1 MWRTKNGAT
10 KPTDRLPIASSL
22 GLRSIG
28 TEQSRDK
35 PVDNIEQRTPWR
47 IRYDLEK
54 SSEEHL
60 NPGQRGIAALLAA
73 TVVNLPFGTLYA
85 FSVFLKPMEVLLGA
99 TRAEMSFVFGL
110 ATVTLTLGMN
120 FAPQLYRRLSP
131 AWLAVACGLL
141 SGAGLWLSATASSF
155 LHFALGYG
163 VLFGPGAGV
172 LFIVGQQ
179 AVNQTV
185 GGARGLANGYVV
197 SLYPLGAMLG
207 APVFGWSIQ
216 AFGVRPTL
224 AGLGVVVLATCA
236 IAAVLLRAAAIQ
248 MLDAS
253 STEVEEDRLGR
264 TFYLLTAVFFL
275 AAAAGLTVLSQA
287 AAIVQAYGG
296 VAALAVGATT
306 LITGA
311 VGAARI
317 AGGWLVDHFAAAR
330 VGVGAHAC
338 SLAGALMLSLIPTP
352 ATAAFALGLI
362 GVGYGIVSG
371 LAAGAIAQYW
381 HKNQFGRIA
390 SRLYIAWC
398 AAAISLPVLAGALF
412 DRTGSY
418 ASAIWVAAGVNVLGV
433 LIARLLPV
441 RK

>member
-1 MWRTKNGAT
+1 LT
-10 KPTDRLPIASSL
+10 
-22 GLRSIG
+22 
-28 TEQSRDK
+28 
-35 PVDNIEQRTPWR
+35 
-47 IRYDLEK
+47 
-54 SSEEHL
+54 
-60 NPGQRGIAALLAA
+60 PGQRGAAALLAA

-85 FSVFLKPMEVLLGA
+85 FSVFLRPMEALLGA

-110 ATVTLTLGMN
+110 ATVTLTIGMN

-131 AWLAVACGLL
+131 VVLALACGLS
-141 SGAGLWLSATASSF
+141 SGAGLWLAASASSF
-155 LHFALGYG
+155 LEFALGYG

-179 AVNQTV
+179 SVNQSV
-185 GGARGLANGYVV
+185 VKRRGLANGYVV

-224 AGLGVVVLATCA
+224 AGLGVVVL
-236 IAAVLLRAAAIQ
+236 IACTTAAGLLRAAGIR
-248 MLDAS
+248 MRDAS
-253 STEVEEDRLGR
+253 ASEDGEAHLGR

-275 AAAAGLTVLSQA
+275 AAAAGLMVLSQA

-296 VAALAVGATT
+296 AAALAVGATT
-306 LITGA
+306 FITGA

-330 VGVGAHAC
+330 VGVAAHVC
-338 SLAGALMLSLIPTP
+338 SLAGAFMLSLMPTP
-352 ATAAFALGLI
+352 LVAAFALGLI
-362 GVGYGIVSG
+362 GAGYGIVSG
-371 LAAGAIAQYW
+371 LSAGAIAQYW
-381 HKNQFGRIA
+381 HRNQFGHIA

-398 AAAISLPVLAGALF
+398 AAAVSLPVIAGALF

-418 ASAIWVAAGVNVLGV
+418 ASAVWIAAGINILGV
-433 LIARLLPV
+433 LVARRLPAP
-441 RK
+441 K

>member
-1 MWRTKNGAT
+1 
-10 KPTDRLPIASSL
+10 LS
-22 GLRSIG
+22 
-28 TEQSRDK
+28 
-35 PVDNIEQRTPWR
+35 
-47 IRYDLEK
+47 
-54 SSEEHL
+54 
-60 NPGQRGIAALLAA
+60 PGQRSATAVLAA

-85 FSVFLKPMEVLLGA
+85 FSVFLKPMEALLGA

-131 AWLAVACGLL
+131 ATLALACGLL
-141 SGAGLWLSATASSF
+141 SAAGLWLSASAERF
-155 LHFALGYG
+155 AHFALGYG

-172 LFIVGQQ
+172 LFIVSQQ

-185 GGARGLANGYVV
+185 VKARGLANGYIV

-207 APVFGWSIQ
+207 APAFGWSIQ
-216 AFGVRPTL
+216 AFGVRATL
-224 AGLGVVVLATCA
+224 AGLGVVVLVACA
-236 IAAVLLRAAAIQ
+236 ITSVLLRAARIR
-248 MLDAS
+248 MHDAS
-253 STEVEEDRLGR
+253 SPETGDGRLGR
-264 TFYLLTAVFFL
+264 TFYLLTVVFFL

-296 VAALAVGATT
+296 AAALAVGATT
-306 LITGA
+306 FITGA

-317 AGGWLVDHFAAAR
+317 TGGWLVDHFAAPR
-330 VGVGAHAC
+330 VGIGAHAC
-338 SLAGALMLSLIPTP
+338 SLAGAVMLSLIPTP
-352 ATAAFALGLI
+352 ATAAVALGLI
-362 GVGYGIVSG
+362 GIGYGLVSG

-381 HKNQFGRIA
+381 HKNQFGRVA

-418 ASAIWVAAGVNVLGV
+418 ESTVWVAAGINVLGI
-433 LIARLLPV
+433 LFARMLPV
-441 RK
+441 RR

>member
-1 MWRTKNGAT
+1 
-10 KPTDRLPIASSL
+10 
-22 GLRSIG
+22 
-28 TEQSRDK
+28 
-35 PVDNIEQRTPWR
+35 
-47 IRYDLEK
+47 
-54 SSEEHL
+54 L
-60 NPGQRGIAALLAA
+60 NPGQRSAAALLAA

-85 FSVFLKPMEVLLGA
+85 FSVFLRPMEALLGA
-99 TRAEMSFVFGL
+99 TRAEMSLVFGL
-110 ATVTLTLGMN
+110 ATVTLTRGMN

-131 AWLAVACGLL
+131 VWLAVACGLS
-141 SGAGLWLSATASSF
+141 SGAGLWLAASASSF
-155 LHFALGYG
+155 AQFALGYG

-172 LFIVGQQ
+172 LFIVSQQ
-179 AVNQTV
+179 AVNQTIV
-185 GGARGLANGYVV
+185 KRRGLANGYVV

-224 AGLGVVVLATCA
+224 AGLGAVVLAACA
-236 IAAVLLRAAAIQ
+236 IAAGLLRAAGIRMHDESAAQ
-248 MLDAS
+248 DGR
-253 STEVEEDRLGR
+253 DRLGR

-296 VAALAVGATT
+296 GAALAVGATT
-306 LITGA
+306 FITGA

-317 AGGWLVDHFAAAR
+317 SGGWLVDHFAAAR

-338 SLAGALMLSLIPTP
+338 SFAGAVMLSLIPSP
-352 ATAAFALGLI
+352 ATAALALGLI
-362 GVGYGIVSG
+362 GIGYGIVSG

-381 HKNQFGRIA
+381 HKNQFGLVA

-398 AAAISLPVLAGALF
+398 AAAVSLPVLAGALF

-418 ASAIWVAAGVNVLGV
+418 ASAVWIAAGINVLGAV
-433 LIARLLPV
+433 IARKLPL
-441 RK
+441 RN

>member
-1 MWRTKNGAT
+1 LTSAQRSAT
-10 KPTDRLPIASSL
+10 
-22 GLRSIG
+22 
-28 TEQSRDK
+28 
-35 PVDNIEQRTPWR
+35 
-47 IRYDLEK
+47 
-54 SSEEHL
+54 
-60 NPGQRGIAALLAA
+60 ALLAA
-73 TVVNLPFGTLYA
+73 TVVNLPFGTIYA
-85 FSVFLKPMEVLLGA
+85 FSVFLKPMEALLGA

-131 AWLAVACGLL
+131 GVVALACGV
-141 SGAGLWLSATASSF
+141 SSAAGLWLAASASSF
-155 LHFALGYG
+155 VQFALGYG

-172 LFIVGQQ
+172 LFIVAQQ

-185 GGARGLANGYVV
+185 ATSRGLANGYVV

-224 AGLGVVVLATCA
+224 AGLGAVVLAACA
-236 IAAVLLRAAAIQ
+236 VAAALWRAAAIR

-253 STEVEEDRLGR
+253 GAHAVEERLGR
-264 TFYLLTAVFFL
+264 AFYLLVAVFFL

-296 VAALAVGATT
+296 AAALAVGATT
-306 LITGA
+306 FITGA

-317 AGGWLVDHFAAAR
+317 AGGWLVDRFTPAR
-330 VGVGAHAC
+330 VGVGAHVC
-338 SLAGALMLSLIPTP
+338 SLAGALALSVVPTP
-352 ATAAFALGLI
+352 LTAAFAMALI
-362 GVGYGIVSG
+362 GIGYGIVSG
-371 LAAGAIAQYW
+371 LVAGAIAQYW
-381 HKNQFGRIA
+381 HKNQFGLIA

-418 ASAIWVAAGVNVLGV
+418 ASAVWIAAGINLLGA
-433 LIARLLPV
+433 LIALRLPASKQPSGFAS
-441 RK
+441 R